1 LLAKYWPL
9 LAMTAL
15 ALLLAMAGE
24 VSAGDKAPEVTL
36 KDLDGQSFN
45 ISDYRGSVLLL
56 DFMSLSCVPCR
67 DLAHELK
74 ELDEENI
81 ERFFILSID
90 IQPEVDPS
98 DDVRSYK
105 ESNGYEWRFSFDSD
119 DHEALV
125 AYGAREI
132 PLIVII
138 NPLGDITFS
147 EKGRHSKE
155 EMEAEVKKAFD
166 IDEEFAPDVDL
177 VATDGGT
184 FSLSSRYSKEVVV
197 LHLMELDDRDS
208 EYQNDQLKEL
218 LDEEYENVQFI
229 SVDVSEGGVNLTELQ
244 AYADSGG
251 YSWTFASDNT
261 VRDAFWGFNHT
272 QTPQVVIID
281 KGGLIREDHLGRV
294 NSKQLA
300 KDIENLLPEK
310 GTTLGLLL
318 AIGLA
323 LIAAVTCYFSPCSF
337 PLLPGYIAYYFKQ
350 TSQDLA
356 DKGADAAEEAG
367 IKGRVGK
374 GLKLGS
380 LSGLGLVLV
389 YSIFGVVFLVLVTT
403 IGAFSSSD
411 LFIYM
416 QLAIGIVLVVLGAIT
431 VSDLPVDT
439 SRLTNPIRRL
449 FERGSGGGP
458 KKHSFTRKGLFI
470 YGLGYGSASLA
481 CSFPVFV
488 ALFFATFAIGLG
500 PSIIVFIVFLI
511 GLWALMAGIT
521 TLLSLSEKKAKV
533 FLTKHMITIKRFAGV
548 VFIIAGAY
556 FVYEFLAAQGII

>member
-1 LLAKYWPL
+1 MLARYWSLLAL
-9 LAMTAL
+9 VSL
-15 ALLLAMAGE
+15 ALLLAVAGE
-24 VSAGDKAPEVTL
+24 VAASDKAPEVVLT
-36 KDLDGQSFN
+36 DLDGQSFN

-74 ELDEENI
+74 ELDEEGI
-81 ERFFILSID
+81 ERLYILSID
-90 IQPEVDPS
+90 IQPEVDAS
-98 DDVRSYK
+98 DDVRDYK
-105 ESNGYEWRFSFDSD
+105 ESNGYGWRFSFDSE

-125 AYGAREI
+125 AYGAQQI
-132 PLIVII
+132 PLVVII
-138 NPLGDITFS
+138 NPLGEITFS
-147 EKGRHSKE
+147 EKGRQSKE
-155 EMEAEVKKAFD
+155 TMEAEVMKAFD
-166 IDEEFAPDVDL
+166 IDEEFAPDVEL

-184 FSLSSRYSKEVVV
+184 FNLSTRYSKEVVV
-197 LHLMELDDRDS
+197 LHLMELGDPGSD
-208 EYQNDQLKEL
+208 YQNDQLKKL
-218 LDEEYENVQFI
+218 LDEEYKNVQFI
-229 SVDVSEGGVNLTELQ
+229 SVDVSEGGVDLGELQ
-244 AYADSGG
+244 AYADSHG
-251 YSWTFASDNT
+251 YTWTFASDNA

-294 NSKQLA
+294 GSKELA
-300 KDIENLLPEK
+300 KEIEDLLPEK
-310 GTTLGLLL
+310 ASALGILL

-350 TSQDLA
+350 TSQDLVA
-356 DKGADAAEEAG
+356 QGADAAEEAG
-367 IKGRVGK
+367 VKGRVGK
-374 GLKLGS
+374 GLRLGS

-403 IGAFSSSD
+403 IGAVSSGD
-411 LFIYM
+411 LFVYI

-439 SRLTNPIRRL
+439 SRITTPIRRL
-449 FERGSGGGP
+449 FERGGGGGP
-458 KKHSFTRKGLFI
+458 KKHSFTRKGLFL

-500 PSIIVFIVFLI
+500 PSIIVFIVFLV

-521 TLLSLSEKKAKV
+521 TLLTLSEKRAKV
-533 FLTKHMITIKRFAGV
+533 FLTRHMLTIKRFAGV

-556 FVYEFLAAQGII
+556 FVYEFLAAQGLI